1 MDGRNYSREELV
13 TAHALMQI
21 TYDDPHPTRNDRAA
35 DTRRC
40 ARHHSARDREGTQ
53 VEWISTH
60 AVVDEGGN
68 VISISR
74 ADGAPS
80 GAAPLAR
87 ARPIS
92 PRSPAGRTLLFAKRM
107 DAHPLRYHGYRA
119 ILSQPVFTGPG
130 AVPIMRGDRVVGGY
144 SSNISSK
151 HRRMK
156 IEVEGRKLSRADIV
170 TAHAVQAPYL
180 EQHEDVS

>member
-1 MDGRNYSREELV
+1 MTVRLTLEDARGIIR
-13 TAHALMQI
+13 
-21 TYDDPHPTRNDRAA
+21 RAI
-35 DTRRC
+35 
-40 ARHHSARDREGTQ
+40 EKGTQ
-53 VEWISTH
+53 VDWVSTH

-87 ARPIS
+87 AKAYLAAVTGRP
-92 PRSPAGRTLLFAKRM
+92 TLLFANRM

-119 ILSQPVFTGPG
+119 ILSRPVFPGPG
-130 AVPIMRGDRVVGGY
+130 AVPIMRGERVVGGY
-144 SSNISSK
+144 SSNISSNTGG
-151 HRRMK
+151 MK
-156 IEVEGRKLSRADIV
+156 IQVEGGKLSRADIV

-180 EQHEDVS
+180 EQHEDVP